1 MTKDQAQ
8 LRIEELSR
16 LLDQHNY
23 NYYVL
28 AAPTI
33 TDYAFDMLME
43 ELIRLENQF
52 PDLAAADSPTK
63 RVGGEVTKQFQTVQH
78 RYAMLSLSNSYNEG
92 EIREFHNRVV
102 KTLEQEVEYVCE
114 LKYDGLAI
122 SILYEN
128 GKLIQAI
135 TRGDGSQG
143 DDVTTNVKT
152 IRSIPLKLKGS
163 YPERFEIR
171 GEIYFP
177 HDSFQAANEARI
189 EEGTAPFANPR
200 NAAAGTLKM
209 QDSAEVSRRKLDC
222 WFYYIMGENLPFKSH
237 YESLQAAKSW
247 GFKISSAIALCK
259 NEAEIFEYIHDW
271 EKGRNELPFDI
282 DGIVIKVN
290 RFDQQ
295 QLLGFTAKSPRWA
308 IAYKYKAEEVT
319 TQLLTVTYQ
328 VGRTGAV
335 TPVANLKPVLLA
347 GTTIKRASL
356 HNADIILG
364 LDLHEN
370 DTVVVEKGGEIIP
383 KITSVKTALRDP
395 SSKEVSFI
403 THCPECGTALV
414 RSEGESAWYCPN
426 SYHCPPQIKGRLSH
440 FIARKAMNIEGLGE
454 GRVELLFDHG
464 LVHNVAD
471 LYDLRYDQLLG
482 LEKTF
487 EDDDGKLRK
496 IGFREKT
503 SRLIVESIEA
513 SKVIPYPRLL
523 FALGIRF
530 VGETVAAKLAEA
542 FPSIELLMRA
552 QYNDLIEVEE
562 IGDRIAESVLAFFDD
577 LENMQTISRLQQ
589 HGLQF
594 SHVAKNTML
603 SSVLEGKTIVIS
615 GVFETFSRDEAKT
628 LIENHGG
635 KVSSSI
641 SAKTSFI
648 LAGDQMGPS
657 KKEKAEKLG
666 VQLMDE
672 AGFLDLIKQE

>member
-52 PDLAAADSPTK
+52 PDLSAADSPSK

-102 KTLEQEVEYVCE
+102 KTLEQEAEYVCE

-189 EEGTAPFANPR
+189 EEGSAPFANPR

-513 SKVIPYPRLL
+513 SKAIPYPRLL

-672 AGFLDLIKQE
+672 AGFLYLIKQE